1 MYRQDSNKVQA
12 QEDHQLMRSVRNGD
26 VAKLAVLYT
35 RHQRPLFNF
44 FLRLSS
50 SRPVAE
56 DLVHDVFTR
65 ILKYRTTYGEHELF
79 TPWMYR
85 IARNTHIEYT
95 RRRRLEIVPA
105 DPDNLREPASSD
117 PGPAANAEYEQNIAL
132 LRRAL
137 AQLPEDKREILVLS
151 RFQNL
156 RYEEIAGILDCE
168 VGAVKVR
175 VFRAV
180 RQLEQI
186 YNRLAGE
193 KAS

>member
-1 MYRQDSNKVQA
+1 
-12 QEDHQLMRSVRNGD
+12 MRSVRNGD
-26 VAKLAVLYT
+26 VAKLATLYT

-44 FLRLSS
+44 FLRLTS

-65 ILKYRTTYGEHELF
+65 ILKYRTSYGEQELF

-85 IARNTHIEYT
+85 IARNAHIEHSK
-95 RRRRLEIVPA
+95 RRRLEIVPA
-105 DPDNLREPASSD
+105 DPENLREPVSAE
-117 PGPAANAEYEQNIAL
+117 PGPADQVEHDQNIAL

-137 AQLPEDKREILVLS
+137 SQLPDDKREILVLS

-156 RYEEIAGILDCE
+156 RYEEIARILDCE

-175 VFRAV
+175 VYRAV

>member
-1 MYRQDSNKVQA
+1 VQA
-12 QEDHQLMRSVRNGD
+12 QEDHLLMRSVRGGD
-26 VAKLAVLYT
+26 VGKLATLYT

-44 FLRLSS
+44 FLRLTS
-50 SRPVAE
+50 SRPVSE

-65 ILKYRTTYGEHELF
+65 ILKYRTSYGDQEHF

-85 IARNTHIEYT
+85 IARNAHIEHT
-95 RRRRLEIVPA
+95 RRHRLEVVVG
-105 DPDNLREPASSD
+105 DPETQREPASQE
-117 PGPAANAEYEQNIAL
+117 PGPDQRAEYGQNVAL

-137 AQLPEDKREILVLS
+137 ALLPEDKREVLVLS

-156 RYEEIAGILDCE
+156 RYEEIARILECE

-175 VFRAV
+175 VYRAV

-186 YNRLAGE
+186 YNELAGE

>member
-1 MYRQDSNKVQA
+1 MQA
-12 QEDHQLMRSVRNGD
+12 QEDHQLMRSVRGGD
-26 VAKLAVLYT
+26 VGKLATLYS

-44 FLRLSS
+44 VLRLTS
-50 SRPVAE
+50 SRPVSE
-56 DLVHDVFTR
+56 DLVQDVFTR
-65 ILKYRTTYGEHELF
+65 ILKYRTSYGDQEHF

-85 IARNTHIEYT
+85 IARNAHIEHA
-95 RRRRLEIVPA
+95 RKHRLEIVAA
-105 DPDNLREPASSD
+105 DPELQREPMSLE
-117 PGPAANAEYEQNIAL
+117 PGPEQRAEYGQNVAL

-137 AQLPEDKREILVLS
+137 ALLPEDKREVLVLS

-156 RYEEIAGILDCE
+156 RYEEIARILECE

-175 VFRAV
+175 VYRAV

-186 YNRLAGE
+186 YNELAGE

>member
-1 MYRQDSNKVQA
+1 VQA
-12 QEDHQLMRSVRNGD
+12 REDHHLMKAVRNGD
-26 VAKLAVLYT
+26 VGKLATLYA

-44 FLRLSS
+44 FLRLTC
-50 SRPVAE
+50 SRPASE

-65 ILKYRTTYGEHELF
+65 ILKYRSSYADSENF
-79 TPWMYR
+79 APWMYR
-85 IARNTHIEYT
+85 IARNAHIEQA
-95 RRRRLEIVPA
+95 RRRRLEVVAPDPA
-105 DPDNLREPASSD
+105 TQREPVSPE
-117 PGPAANAEYEQNIAL
+117 PGPEQRAEYGQNVAL

-137 AQLPEDKREILVLS
+137 ARLPEDKREVLVLS

-156 RYEEIAGILDCE
+156 RYEEIARILDCE

-175 VFRAV
+175 VYRAV

-186 YNRLAGE
+186 YNELAGE

>member
-1 MYRQDSNKVQA
+1 V
-12 QEDHQLMRSVRNGD
+12 G
-26 VAKLAVLYT
+26 KLATLYA

-44 FLRLSS
+44 FLRLTS
-50 SRPVAE
+50 SRPLSE

-65 ILKYRTTYGEHELF
+65 ILKYRSSYGEQERF

-85 IARNTHIEYT
+85 IARNAHIEQS
-95 RRRRLEIVPA
+95 RRRRLEVVPA
-105 DPDNLREPASSD
+105 DPEQVREPASQD
-117 PGPAANAEYEQNIAL
+117 PGPEAAAEYGQNVAI

-137 AQLPEDKREILVLS
+137 ALLPEDKREVLVLS

-156 RYEEIAGILDCE
+156 RYEEIARILDCE
-168 VGAVKVR
+168 VCTVKVR

-180 RQLEQI
+180 RQLEQL
-186 YNRLAGE
+186 YNELAGE

>member
-1 MYRQDSNKVQA
+1 MQA

-26 VAKLAVLYT
+26 VGKLAALYN

-44 FLRLSS
+44 FLRLTS
-50 SRPVAE
+50 SRPVSE
-56 DLVHDVFTR
+56 DLVHDVFMR
-65 ILKYRTTYGEHELF
+65 ILKYRASYGDQEHF
-79 TPWMYR
+79 TPWLYR
-85 IARNTHIEYT
+85 IARNAHIEHA
-95 RRRRLEIVPA
+95 RRGRLEVVNA
-105 DPDNLREPASSD
+105 DPGSQREPVAPE
-117 PGPAANAEYEQNIAL
+117 PGPDQRAEYGQNVAL

-137 AQLPEDKREILVLS
+137 ALLPEEKREVLILS

-156 RYEEIAGILDCE
+156 RYDEIARILDCE

-175 VFRAV
+175 VYRAV

-186 YNRLAGE
+186 YNQLAGE

>member
-1 MYRQDSNKVQA
+1 MQA

-26 VAKLAVLYT
+26 VAKLATLYD

-44 FLRLSS
+44 FLRLTS
-50 SRPVAE
+50 SRPLAE

-65 ILKYRTTYGEHELF
+65 ILKYRTSYGEQEHF

-85 IARNTHIEYT
+85 IARNAHIEQA
-95 RRRRLEIVPA
+95 RRRRLEIVAP
-105 DPDNLREPASSD
+105 DPEIQREPVSSD
-117 PGPAANAEYEQNIAL
+117 PGPEERAEFGQSVAI

-137 AQLPEDKREILVLS
+137 AKLPEDKREVLVLS

-156 RYEEIAGILDCE
+156 RYEEIARILDIE

-175 VFRAV
+175 VYRAV

-186 YNRLAGE
+186 YNQLAGE

>member
-1 MYRQDSNKVQA
+1 MQA
-12 QEDHQLMRSVRNGD
+12 QEDHHLMKAVRKGD
-26 VAKLAVLYT
+26 VGKLATLYA

-44 FLRLSS
+44 FLRLTS
-50 SRPVAE
+50 SRPAAE

-65 ILKYRTTYGEHELF
+65 ILKYRSSYADGESF

-85 IARNTHIEYT
+85 IARNAHIEEA
-95 RRRRLEIVPA
+95 RRRRLEVVAGQPETV
-105 DPDNLREPASSD
+105 REPMSRD
-117 PGPAANAEYEQNIAL
+117 PGPEQQAEFGENVAL

-137 AQLPEDKREILVLS
+137 AALPEDKREVLVLS

-156 RYEEIAGILDCE
+156 RYDEIARILDCE

-175 VFRAV
+175 VYRAV

-186 YNRLAGE
+186 YHELAGE

>member
-1 MYRQDSNKVQA
+1 VQA

-26 VAKLAVLYT
+26 VGKLATLYG

-44 FLRLSS
+44 FLRLTS
-50 SRPVAE
+50 SRPVSE

-65 ILKYRTTYGEHELF
+65 ILKYRTSYGEQESF

-85 IARNTHIEYT
+85 IARNAHIEHA
-95 RRRRLEIVPA
+95 RKRRLEVVA
-105 DPDNLREPASSD
+105 GDPENQREPVSQE
-117 PGPAANAEYEQNIAL
+117 PGPEQRAEHGQSVAL

-137 AQLPEDKREILVLS
+137 ALLPEDKREVLVLS

-156 RYEEIAGILDCE
+156 RYEEIGRILECE

-175 VFRAV
+175 VYRAV

-186 YNRLAGE
+186 YNELAGE

>member
-1 MYRQDSNKVQA
+1 VQA
-12 QEDHQLMRSVRNGD
+12 QEDHQLMKSVRNGD
-26 VAKLAVLYT
+26 VGKLATLYA

-44 FLRLSS
+44 FLRLTSN
-50 SRPVAE
+50 RPVSE

-65 ILKYRTTYGEHELF
+65 ILKYRTSYGDQEHF

-85 IARNTHIEYT
+85 IARNAHIEHT
-95 RRRRLEIVPA
+95 RKRRLEVVSP
-105 DPDNLREPASSD
+105 DPELQREPASPE
-117 PGPAANAEYEQNIAL
+117 PGPEQRAEYGQNVAL

-137 AQLPEDKREILVLS
+137 ALLPEDKREVLVLS

-156 RYEEIAGILDCE
+156 RYEEIGRILECE

-175 VFRAV
+175 VYRAV

-186 YNRLAGE
+186 YNELAGE
-193 KAS
+193 RAS

>member
-1 MYRQDSNKVQA
+1 MQDRTRVQA
-12 QEDHQLMRSVRNGD
+12 QEDHHLMRAVRNGD
-26 VAKLAVLYT
+26 VGKLATLYA

-44 FLRLSS
+44 FLRLTS
-50 SRPVAE
+50 SRPVSE

-65 ILKYRTTYGEHELF
+65 ILKYRTSYGEQENF

-85 IARNTHIEYT
+85 IARNAHIEQA
-95 RRRRLEIVPA
+95 RKRRLEVVPG
-105 DPDNLREPASSD
+105 DPEMQREQVSPD
-117 PGPAANAEYEQNIAL
+117 PGPEQRAEYGQSVAL

-137 AQLPEDKREILVLS
+137 KLLPEDKREVLVLS

-156 RYEEIAGILDCE
+156 RYEEIARILECE
-168 VGAVKVR
+168 VGTVKVR
-175 VFRAV
+175 VYRAV

-186 YNRLAGE
+186 YNELAGE